1 MTESQI
7 HKKETTAIEES
18 FMQNRMK
25 SRKYFSSRI

>member
-7 HKKETTAIEES
+7 HKETTAIEES